1 MLDHIK
7 KPLCRWTVGPTH
19 SRGIEI
25 LCKSVLNFRK
35 LYPEFDLTICYN
47 QLDEN
52 KISYINQSLKQ
63 ININFYRQ
71 TGLEINIAPIVGD
84 AWNGPCWKLYPPR
97 LRIDSHELILDND
110 VILYERLSEIDMFLQ
125 NSNKF
130 LVLAAKYRN
139 YGQFDHLVGD
149 LKINSGL
156 YGLPPKYDLESK
168 IYQMSTDKW
177 LIRGDDQGILA
188 ANLQK
193 EDLIVVDMQSLLPLD
208 DKHNYFVSGIKGAHF
223 IHANTADVHIAW
235 QLYENYCNN
244 YSGPTLQRG

>member
-1 MLDHIK
+1 MIDHIR

-19 SRGIEI
+19 SRGIDI
-25 LCKSVLNFRK
+25 LCQSVLNFRR
-35 LYPEFDLTICYN
+35 LYPEFDLTICCN
-47 QLDEN
+47 QLEKD
-52 KISYINQSLKQ
+52 KIDYINKNLKQ
-63 ININFYRQ
+63 IDVYLYRQ
-71 TGLEINIAPIVGD
+71 TGLEIGITPIIGD

-97 LRIDSHELILDND
+97 LRIDSHELVLDND
-110 VILYERLSEIDMFLQ
+110 VILFERLPEIDIFLQ

-168 IYQMSTDKW
+168 ISQMSIDKW

-188 ANLQK
+188 ANLQY

-208 DKHNYFVSGIKGAHF
+208 DKHENLINGIKGAHF
-223 IHANTADVHIAW
+223 IHANTADEHIAW
-235 QLYENYCNN
+235 RLYENYCNN
-244 YSGPTLQRG
+244 YSRPA